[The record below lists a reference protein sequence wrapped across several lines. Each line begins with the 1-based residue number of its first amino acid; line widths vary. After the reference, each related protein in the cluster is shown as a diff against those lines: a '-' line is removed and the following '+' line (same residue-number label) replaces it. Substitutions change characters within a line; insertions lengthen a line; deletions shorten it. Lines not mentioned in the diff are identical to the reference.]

1 LVETLGKSPPQFFST
16 VNRKSE
22 ASAPQIAVETIHMSA
37 PQSTDALSSRN
48 DSAIP
53 PIKKEV
59 SECYDVNV
67 ISSTMREFKRIKE
80 KVMIEV
86 DAKVIEKKN

>member
-80 KVMIEV
+80 KVEG
-86 DAKVIEKKN
+86 